1 MTEYF
6 KILTYLKENSWPDF
20 NFKNHPPVL
29 MEAEDLIII
38 EKVQKLLETV
48 VVFSHLLPSC
58 NENWTLASP
67 RLEQLF
73 RKTQIITHLIQP
85 ILKFFCDVVF
95 LKQTRYLR
103 RKVFCLAM

>member
-1 MTEYF
+1 M
-6 KILTYLKENSWPDF
+6 KENSWPDF

-58 NENWTLASP
+58 NEEWTLA
-67 RLEQLF
+67 RAQLEKQF
-73 RKTQIITHLIQP
+73 GKMQVSII
-85 ILKFFCDVVF
+85 FFE
-95 LKQTRYLR
+95 
-103 RKVFCLAM
+103 ANA